1 MICEL
6 PRLLVAVFLL
16 SNCASDTSN
25 TAPPFDLL
33 SAVRDNIEIIADE
46 AARDKIP
53 LSTFCDKIR
62 KEFGT
67 IYGLERYTTSSTFP
81 TEQEGFANIVYA
93 SGLKEN
99 ETFVA
104 ISLDADQHCY
114 VICNE
119 NDIVVRSAMHKS
131 R

>member
-1 MICEL
+1 MICKL
-6 PRLLVAVFLL
+6 LRLLVAVFLL
-16 SNCASDTSN
+16 SNCASDTRN

-33 SAVRDNIEIIADE
+33 SAVRDDIRIISDE
-46 AARDKIP
+46 AASNKIP
-53 LSTFCDKIR
+53 LSTFFEKIR
-62 KEFGT
+62 EEFGT
-67 IYGLERYTTSSTFP
+67 IYHLGRYTTSSTFS

-119 NDIVVRSAMHKS
+119 NDIVVRSAMD
-131 R
+131 